1 MSNEETAAHRIGDEQ
16 PPPMIEE
23 QQLDNR
29 CSADCDTQTPP
40 EEHCSYPINVHVTPE
55 RVSVSYP
62 LLALVAM
69 RQEPDSSA
77 RSASS
82 SGHDVLFAAVSARSV

>member
-1 MSNEETAAHRIGDEQ
+1 MSNEETAAQRIGDEQ

-29 CSADCDTQTPP
+29 RSAGCDTQTPP
-40 EEHCSYPINVHVTPE
+40 EKHCAHPINVHVTPE

-62 LLALVAM
+62 LLALLAM

-82 SGHDVLFAAVSARSV
+82 SGHDVVFAAIPARSV